1 MREAGNMNVAQFPG
15 PARRA
20 AEAAPILELTGIRKS
35 YGAVTA
41 LHGVDFD
48 VRPGEVHA
56 IVGENGA
63 GKSTL
68 ISIAAGIQKANAG
81 EIRVDGRT
89 VDDPRVRTMRQSG
102 VSVAN
107 QHPALAPD
115 LTMRENIL
123 LAAPEMNAAELETLL
138 RRVATEALLIDADER
153 IEDLNLAQRHV
164 VEIARALATRPRVV
178 VFDEPTEPFQEA
190 EVARLFALI
199 ASLRDDGVAIVYIS
213 HRLNEVVQIA
223 DRISVLRD
231 GRMIATR
238 PAADYTPGEIVT
250 LIAGRP
256 LDQVFPPKAAG
267 SAAGAAVLEAAGASG
282 PGFHDVGIVLR
293 AGEIVGVTGV
303 EGQGQREFLRSLAG
317 VAPRT
322 AGVVAIKG
330 RRLSADGV
338 AASRTAGIGFVP
350 DDRHREGLFLPMS
363 IRENIGLGIFSRI
376 ARSGV
381 IDRGLDRS
389 ISEETAA
396 TFGIKA
402 ASIETPVSALS
413 GGNQQKVLI
422 GREIAHAPAVL
433 LVDEPTHGVD
443 IGARSEIYRQLR
455 DVADGGTPVMVAS
468 SDGIELEGLC
478 DRVLV
483 FSRGRIVRELA
494 GEEVSDAAITGA
506 NLHATQLREASGEGA
521 RMAGSRLWKRL
532 GDHVPAL
539 ANLAVAGCIM
549 AAANAAN
556 PLFLSSFN
564 LSMLMVFVCALVFV
578 AAAQLCVMLVGEI
591 DLSLG
596 PLAGLVVVLCS
607 FLVGTEQSAAG
618 VAAASLAIVLFCG
631 AFGLAQGALV
641 ELMRL
646 PSMVITLATF
656 SGIQG
661 VSLLLR
667 PQAGGRIS
675 DLLGEAIAYPVLA
688 VPAGI
693 AAAAL
698 VVVALQAALSR
709 TGFGRAWRATGSDL
723 RASHV
728 LGVRSGRVRL
738 AAFALA
744 GLLTGCGGLVLA
756 SQVGI
761 GTATTGVNY
770 TLMGI
775 TAAVLSGAKIT
786 GGRGSF
792 LAVFA
797 SALLVQTI
805 MSATPFLQISDA
817 WQYWLVGAATIV
829 AAGFFSLSGRRPA

>member
-1 MREAGNMNVAQFPG
+1 MNIAHTTRPD
-15 PARRA
+15 
-20 AEAAPILELTGIRKS
+20 EAAAGRAPLLKLTGIRKA
-35 YGAVTA
+35 YGAVIA

-68 ISIAAGIQKANAG
+68 ISIAAGIQRADAG
-81 EIRVDGRT
+81 EISVDGAT
-89 VDDPRVRTMRQSG
+89 VADRGVRGMRLCG

-115 LTMRENIL
+115 LTVRENIL
-123 LAAPEMNAAELETLL
+123 LAAPEMDAVALRALLQRVAAE
-138 RRVATEALLIDADER
+138 ALFIHADER
-153 IEDLNLAQRHV
+153 IEDLNLAQRHM

-178 VFDEPTEPFQEA
+178 IFDEPTEPFQEA
-190 EVARLFALI
+190 EVSTLFALI
-199 ASLRDDGVAIVYIS
+199 GSLRDEGVAIVYIS
-213 HRLNEVVQIA
+213 HRLNEVAQIA

-238 PAADYTPGEIVT
+238 PALDYPPGEIVT

-256 LDQVFPPKAAG
+256 LDQVFPPKAGGPASG
-267 SAAGAAVLEAAGASG
+267 KAVLEVTGASG
-282 PGFHDVGIVLR
+282 AGFHDLGIILR

-317 VAPRT
+317 VLPRT
-322 AGVVAIKG
+322 AGMVSIRDRK
-330 RRLSADGV
+330 LSGEGV
-338 AASRTAGIGFVP
+338 AASRSAGIGFVP

-363 IRENIGLGIFSRI
+363 IRENIGLGVFNRI

-389 ISEETAA
+389 VSEEAA
-396 TFGIKA
+396 STFGIKA
-402 ASIETPVSALS
+402 ASIETPVAALS

-455 DVADGGTPVMVAS
+455 DVAEGGTPVMVAS

-483 FSRGRIVRELA
+483 FSRGRIVRELV
-494 GEEVSDAAITGA
+494 GDEVSDATITEA
-506 NLHATQLREASGEGA
+506 NLHATSLRAASGGE
-521 RMAGSRLWKRL
+521 RRTSGSPWRKGLAEHL
-532 GDHVPAL
+532 PAL
-539 ANLAVAGCIM
+539 ANFGVAGCIM

-578 AAAQLCVMLVGEI
+578 AAAQLCVMLIGEI

-607 FLVGTEQSAAG
+607 FLVGTEQPAAG
-618 VAAASLAIVLFCG
+618 VAAASIGIVLFCG
-631 AFGLAQGALV
+631 LFGLAQGALV
-641 ELMRL
+641 ELLRL

-675 DLLGEAIAYPVLA
+675 DLLGEAIAYPVLG

-693 AAAAL
+693 AMAAL
-698 VVVALQAALSR
+698 VVLVLQAALSR
-709 TGFGRAWRATGSDL
+709 SAFGRAWRATGSDL

-728 LGVRSGRVRL
+728 LGVRSGRIRL

-761 GTATTGVNY
+761 GTATTGINY

-775 TAAVLSGAKIT
+775 TAAVLSGVKIT

-792 LAVFA
+792 VAVFA
-797 SALLVQTI
+797 SSLLVQTI
-805 MSATPFLQISDA
+805 MSATPFLQVSDA
-817 WQYWLVGAATIV
+817 WQYWLVGAATIA
-829 AAGFFSLSGRRPA
+829 AAGFFSFSSRRAT